1 VSPASIAC
9 RRLEAADTEALG
21 AAIARAVPDGDML
34 ASSDPAGAFV
44 MKTFGLDPGRFAG
57 AFEGKELV
65 GYVSPEF
72 KIAVVRPDRRRQG
85 IGRALV
91 ETALAMAA
99 DKGHPELLMGVVPGE
114 PVGPAFLGAT
124 GFTYHSTVWDLD
136 LPRDR
141 LVPTPTWP
149 DGLVGRAFDRERDVE
164 PWVRVFNAA
173 FADHPTPLQLD
184 PGFIAAGL
192 DDPDNEDADLT
203 IVEEAASAE
212 IVGFCAAD
220 VARHEGVLGDHAE
233 LWAIGVRPDRQ
244 GRGLGR
250 QLVRAG
256 VERVRSIGVP
266 NVSLSVNG
274 RNESALGLYES
285 EGFVRVRTRDRWAR
299 PVDPGAGTGP

>member
-1 VSPASIAC
+1 
-9 RRLEAADTEALG
+9 
-21 AAIARAVPDGDML
+21 ML
-34 ASSDPAGAFV
+34 ASSDPPGAFV
-44 MKTFGLDPGRFAG
+44 MKAFVVNPGQFAG
-57 AFEGKELV
+57 AFDGHELV

-85 IGRALV
+85 IGRLLV
-91 ETALAMAA
+91 ETGLAMAA
-99 DKGHPELLMGVVPGE
+99 EKGHRELLMGVVPGE
-114 PVGPAFLGAT
+114 PVGPAFLST
-124 GFTYHSTVWDLD
+124 TRFNYHSTVWDLD
-136 LPRDR
+136 LPPDR
-141 LVPTPTWP
+141 AVPTPSWP
-149 DGLVGRAFDRERDVE
+149 DGLVGRPFDRERDVE

-184 PGFIAAGL
+184 PQFIAAGL

-203 IVEEAASAE
+203 MVEEAASGE

-220 VARHEGVLGDHAE
+220 VARREGVVGDHAE

-299 PVDPGAGTGP
+299 PVEATATTDP